1 MRGFVERS
9 AWRGG
14 IYYMGGGVN
23 RGVCFW
29 CTPHAHIIG
38 IYVHRAA
45 AAGWLWQIAY
55 DYGGTRPCVIIMSLV
70 TRRRLKGA
78 QLGLYIWLRAYD
90 YTYMYKL
97 KSVWLC
103 MCMYACMLWCET
115 IRLSYILYI
124 LYTYI
129 ERFYVMFKEYFFCF
143 LILLER
149 LPIWIHF
156 SVKQW

>member
-1 MRGFVERS
+1 
-9 AWRGG
+9 
-14 IYYMGGGVN
+14 MGRGVN

-70 TRRRLKGA
+70 ARRRLKGA
-78 QLGLYIWLRAYD
+78 QPGLYIWLRAYD
-90 YTYMYKL
+90 YIYIYIYIQTEVCMTVCVCVCVCVYAYML
-97 KSVWLC
+97 R
-103 MCMYACMLWCET
+103 CET
-115 IRLSYILYI
+115 IRLSYILYT

-129 ERFYVMFKEYFFCF
+129 ERFYVMFKECFFVF
-143 LILLER
+143 
-149 LPIWIHF
+149 
-156 SVKQW
+156 